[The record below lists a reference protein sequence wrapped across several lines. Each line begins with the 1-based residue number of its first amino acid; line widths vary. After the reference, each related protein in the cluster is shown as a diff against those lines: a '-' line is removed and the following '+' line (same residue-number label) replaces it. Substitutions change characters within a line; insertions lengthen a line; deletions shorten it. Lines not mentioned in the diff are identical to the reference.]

1 MARVAA
7 VLSALSLSL
16 LAAPSAQA
24 VPRCEPDRPPT
35 RELLTGQGSLES
47 IIFDQ
52 RGRLFYTDSTARAL
66 MRLDAP
72 GEQPVPVLRDV
83 PDALGGLAVLPDGD
97 ILMGVGNSLAGGA
110 TGNVAPRARLL
121 RVDPDTSESSVYAGG
136 LQMANGVELAAD
148 GIVYASNDAGFGIDR
163 VGPEGQVQLRWAIGF
178 SPNGLA
184 IDSTNR
190 YLFAAQTFQPAAVLR
205 VEIANPARV
214 ETYAAATGTD
224 IFGGPDGMA
233 IDGDDRLL
241 VTVNLFGELWRVG
254 TDRSICSLASGI
266 PNASDVA
273 MGAGGSP
280 FAADSAFAV
289 GFGGKLIE
297 VPGAGTALPTP
308 LPPTPPPPPP
318 DPPPPPAGRDGVR
331 FAPRAARVRDGIV
344 RFIPRVRVSGR
355 RRVLRLRIENGPVV
369 VGARSGRPV
378 TVPVGRRSR
387 VLRVSFRAGGRAQVR
402 IVRLRR

>member
-1 MARVAA
+1 
-7 VLSALSLSL
+7 LLSL
-16 LAAPSAQA
+16 LAAPSAHA

-35 RELLTGQGSLES
+35 RELLIGQGSLES
-47 IIFDQ
+47 IILDQ

-97 ILMGVGNSLAGGA
+97 ILMGVGNSLANGA

-121 RVDPDTSESSVYAGG
+121 RVNPDSGESSVYASG

-148 GIVYASNDAGFGIDR
+148 GIVYASNDVGLGIDR

-273 MGAGGSP
+273 MGVNGSP

-297 VPGAGTALPTP
+297 VPRAGTPLPTP
-308 LPPTPPPPPP
+308 LPPTPPPRP
-318 DPPPPPAGRDGVR
+318 DPPPPPAAGDAVR
-331 FAPRAARVRDGIV
+331 FAPRTARVRGGIV
-344 RFIPRVRVSGR
+344 RFIPRVRVNGR
-355 RRVLRLRIENGPVV
+355 RRVVRVRIQNGPVV
-369 VGARSGRPV
+369 VRARSGRPA

-387 VLRVSFRAGGRAQVR
+387 LLRVSFRAGGHAQVR
-402 IVRLRR
+402 FVRLSR